1 MRLID
6 KMEILNKGLIIK
18 LRKFIKKFNFQKGNV
33 TILSITITIVL
44 IVFTPF
50 IIDVAILFKTRADA
64 KSASDAASLA
74 AAQEI
79 LFLEDGENVA
89 KAIAEKN
96 NAKLVSYFVNNNEVT
111 VTTSKI
117 ATFIF
122 IDNFI
127 EDSIEIKATSSSEVK
142 FPWGE

>member
-1 MRLID
+1 MR
-6 KMEILNKGLIIK
+6 ILNRGLIIK
-18 LRKFIKKFNFQKGNV
+18 LRKFIKKFNSQIGNV

-79 LFLEDGENVA
+79 LFLEDGENIA

-96 NAKLVSYFVNNNEVT
+96 SAKLVSYFAYDNEVI

-117 ATFIF
+117 ANFIF
-122 IDNFI
+122 IDSFI
-127 EDSIEIKATSSSEVK
+127 KDTIEIKATSSSEVK
-142 FPWGE
+142 FPWSE

>member
-1 MRLID
+1 
-6 KMEILNKGLIIK
+6 MEILNKGLIIK
-18 LRKFIKKFNFQKGNV
+18 LRKFIKKFNFQRGNV

-96 NAKLVSYFVNNNEVT
+96 NAKLVSYFANNNEVT

-117 ATFIF
+117 ANFIF

-127 EDSIEIKATSSSEVK
+127 KDSIEIKATSSSEVK

>member
-1 MRLID
+1 MG
-6 KMEILNKGLIIK
+6 ILNKDLKIK
-18 LRKFIKKFNFQKGNV
+18 FRKFIKKFNSQRGNV
-33 TILSITITIVL
+33 TVISITIAIVL

-89 KAIAEKN
+89 KAMAEKN
-96 NAKLVSYFVNNNEVT
+96 NAKLISYSTNNNKVI

-117 ATFIF
+117 ANFIF

-127 EDSIEIKATSSSEVK
+127 KDSIEIKATSSSEIR
-142 FPWGE
+142 FPWSEYK

>member
-1 MRLID
+1 MG
-6 KMEILNKGLIIK
+6 ILNKDLKIK
-18 LRKFIKKFNFQKGNV
+18 LRKFMKKFNSQRGNV
-33 TILSITITIVL
+33 AILSITIIIVL

-96 NAKLVSYFVNNNEVT
+96 NAKLVSYFANNNEVT

-117 ATFIF
+117 ANFIF

-127 EDSIEIKATSSSEVK
+127 KDSIEIKATSSSEIK
-142 FPWGE
+142 FPWSEQ

>member
-1 MRLID
+1 
-6 KMEILNKGLIIK
+6 MEILNNGLIIK

-127 EDSIEIKATSSSEVK
+127 KDSIEIKATSSSEVK
-142 FPWGE
+142 FPWSE

>member
-1 MRLID
+1 
-6 KMEILNKGLIIK
+6 MENLNKGLIIK
-18 LRKFIKKFNFQKGNV
+18 LRKFIKKFNFQRGNV

-96 NAKLVSYFVNNNEVT
+96 NAKLVSYFANNNEVI

-117 ATFIF
+117 ANFIF

-127 EDSIEIKATSSSEVK
+127 KGSIEIKATSSSEVK

>member
-1 MRLID
+1 MG
-6 KMEILNKGLIIK
+6 ILNKDLKIK
-18 LRKFIKKFNFQKGNV
+18 LRKFIKKFNSQRGNV
-33 TILSITITIVL
+33 AILSITIIIVL

-64 KSASDAASLA
+64 KAASDAASLA

-96 NAKLVSYFVNNNEVT
+96 NAKLVSYFANNNEVT

-117 ATFIF
+117 ANFIF

-127 EDSIEIKATSSSEVK
+127 KDSIEIKATSSSEIK
-142 FPWGE
+142 FPWSEQ

>member
-1 MRLID
+1 
-6 KMEILNKGLIIK
+6 MENLNKGLIIK
-18 LRKFIKKFNFQKGNV
+18 LRKFIKKFNFQRGNV

-96 NAKLVSYFVNNNEVT
+96 NAKLVSYFANNNEVI

-117 ATFIF
+117 AKFIF

-127 EDSIEIKATSSSEVK
+127 KDSIEIKATSSSEVK

>member
-1 MRLID
+1 
-6 KMEILNKGLIIK
+6 MEILNNGLIIK

-127 EDSIEIKATSSSEVK
+127 KDSIEIKATSSSEVK

>member
-1 MRLID
+1 MR
-6 KMEILNKGLIIK
+6 ILNRGLIIK
-18 LRKFIKKFNFQKGNV
+18 LRKFIKKFNSQIGNV

-96 NAKLVSYFVNNNEVT
+96 SAKLVSYFANDNEVI

-117 ATFIF
+117 ANFIF

-127 EDSIEIKATSSSEVK
+127 KDTIEIKATSSSEVK
-142 FPWGE
+142 FPWSE

>member
-1 MRLID
+1 MGIF
-6 KMEILNKGLIIK
+6 NKGLKIK
-18 LRKFIKKFNFQKGNV
+18 LRKFIKKFNSQIGNV
-33 TILSITITIVL
+33 AILSITITIVL

-89 KAIAEKN
+89 KFTAEKN
-96 NAKLVSYFVNNNEVT
+96 NTKLVSYFANNNEVI

-117 ATFIF
+117 AKFIF
-122 IDNFI
+122 IDNFMK
-127 EDSIEIKATSSSEVK
+127 DSIEIKATSSSEVK

>member
-1 MRLID
+1 MR
-6 KMEILNKGLIIK
+6 ILNRGLIIK
-18 LRKFIKKFNFQKGNV
+18 LRKFIKKFNSQIGNV

-79 LFLEDGENVA
+79 LFLEDGENIA

-96 NAKLVSYFVNNNEVT
+96 SAKLVSYFANDNEVI

-117 ATFIF
+117 ANFIF

-127 EDSIEIKATSSSEVK
+127 KDTIEIKATSSSEVK
-142 FPWGE
+142 FPWSE

>member
-1 MRLID
+1 MR
-6 KMEILNKGLIIK
+6 ILNRGLIIK
-18 LRKFIKKFNFQKGNV
+18 LRKFIKKFNSQIGNV

-79 LFLEDGENVA
+79 LFLEDGENIA

-96 NAKLVSYFVNNNEVT
+96 SAKLVSYFANDNEVI

-117 ATFIF
+117 ANFIF
-122 IDNFI
+122 IDSFI
-127 EDSIEIKATSSSEVK
+127 KDTIEIKATSSSEVK
-142 FPWGE
+142 FPWSE

>member
-1 MRLID
+1 
-6 KMEILNKGLIIK
+6 MEILNKGLIIK
-18 LRKFIKKFNFQKGNV
+18 LRKFIKKFNFQRGNV

-117 ATFIF
+117 ANFIF

-127 EDSIEIKATSSSEVK
+127 KDSIEIKATSSSEIK